1 MLINQ
6 GIIAELVE
14 NLSALNLK
22 ENVVIT
28 NQPFVILNLFALSE
42 IEGIQDLSS
51 DSETLRL
58 RHV

>member
-1 MLINQ
+1 VLINQ

-42 IEGIQDLSS
+42 IEGVQDLKS